1 MGEDEI
7 NGKLEKELIEL
18 SRVGKI
24 VTDPNL

>member
-18 SRVGKI
+18 SRLGKI